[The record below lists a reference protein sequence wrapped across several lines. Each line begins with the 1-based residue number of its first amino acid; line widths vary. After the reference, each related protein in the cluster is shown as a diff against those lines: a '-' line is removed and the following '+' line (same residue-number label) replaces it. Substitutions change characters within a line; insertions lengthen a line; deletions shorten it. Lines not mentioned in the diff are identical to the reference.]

1 MHVEKYN
8 RSAMGH
14 MLAHYDRTHP
24 GSKSQ
29 IDDTKT
35 HLNYNL
41 AAVEQPLPQ
50 LDFIH
55 QRLICLSQN
64 SSSVRSSSFITRAA
78 STPT

>member
-8 RSAMGH
+8 RGVMGH
-14 MLAHYDRTHP
+14 MLGHYDRTHP

-55 QRLICLSQN
+55 QRLTEVKVHKRKDVNIFCDW
-64 SSSVRSSSFITRAA
+64 VVTA
-78 STPT
+78 PK